1 MPYKKKNG
9 IFTPILISIL
19 VAVSVSILIIAL
31 ESTVLMFFLSP
42 MQIIMPLTV
51 VFTLISY
58 FVSGLLSDKITGM
71 GAVGGLIASTF
82 IAVLS
87 FILSLILK
95 NSAFSFPL
103 SVILRLVCVILG
115 TLGAFI
121 SSKSKRK
128 TSSQNRYR
136 KIMARR

>member
-1 MPYKKKNG
+1 MPYKKRNS
-9 IFTPILISIL
+9 IFAPILISIL
-19 VAVSVSILIIAL
+19 VAVSVSVLLIAL
-31 ESTVLMFFLSP
+31 ESTVLLFFSSP

-58 FVSGLLSDKITGM
+58 FVSGILSDKITGM
-71 GAVGGLIASTF
+71 GVVGGLITSAF
-82 IAVLS
+82 LALLS

-95 NSAFSFPL
+95 SNTFSLPF
-103 SVILRLVCVILG
+103 SVMLKLVCVMLG
-115 TLGAFI
+115 TFGAFI

-128 TSSQNRYR
+128 TSSQSKYR